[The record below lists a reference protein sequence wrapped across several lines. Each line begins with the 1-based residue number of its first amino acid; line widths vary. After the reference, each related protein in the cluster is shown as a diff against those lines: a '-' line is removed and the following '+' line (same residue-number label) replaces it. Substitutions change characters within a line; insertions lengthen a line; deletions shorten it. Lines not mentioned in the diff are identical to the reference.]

1 MPKDL
6 IIFDMETGS
15 ANPYTCQITQIAAIA
30 LDGRSFKLKGSFN
43 SEVFAE
49 TDDEKAIELG
59 LEPIQEGAL
68 KVTGK
73 TRENISKAPEMKY
86 VWPKF
91 VDFVN
96 KFNFNKTTWFAPIPC
111 GYNII
116 NFDMPIINR
125 LCQQFG
131 NVDKT
136 GRQNIFSPIFKID
149 VMDLVYSWTESDP
162 DIKSVSLDKIREIT
176 GLSKENAHDALK
188 DVKDTA
194 NLLILFMKTQRELYQ
209 KLLSQKLPGAFANGK
224 LYVE

>member
-15 ANPYTCQITQIAAIA
+15 ANPYTCQVTQIAAIA
-30 LDGRSFKLKGSFN
+30 LDGRTFKFKGSFN

-49 TDDEKAIELG
+49 TDDEKALELG

-86 VWPKF
+86 VWSKF

-96 KFNFNKTTWFAPIPC
+96 KYNYNKTTWFAPIPC

-149 VMDLVYSWTESDP
+149 VMDIIYSWTESDP

-209 KLLSQKLPGAFANGK
+209 KLLSQKLPGAFSNGK